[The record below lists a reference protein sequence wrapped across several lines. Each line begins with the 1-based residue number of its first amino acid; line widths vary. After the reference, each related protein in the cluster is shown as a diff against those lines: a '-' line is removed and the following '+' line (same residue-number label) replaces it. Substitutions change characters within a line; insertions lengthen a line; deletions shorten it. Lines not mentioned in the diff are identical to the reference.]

1 MKNIKII
8 LSMLVLMTLGLG
20 ACNDELA
27 QPPVTLPEGGIGT
40 GEWNN
45 PMTTYQAGLG
55 SINEKLGTTVWVKG
69 YIVGFVDTNVG
80 NVLKDETAAFS
91 VPATVKTNILIA
103 ATPDER
109 DWTKCVPVQL
119 PSGDVRNAL
128 NLGDHPDNQGKEVC
142 LYGQTGS
149 KYCSAYGVR
158 SVSDFNW
165 GAVGI
170 EPDPNFVLPIGS
182 KAIRDL
188 NFMSGMQG
196 FTFDQ
201 GVATYTIKTDEKEE
215 LVTDEGFETWTLNS
229 KYGFYG
235 SGRDADTKINH
246 NTDAMAISPVY
257 DLAGW
262 GDIRMNI
269 HSAANYFNNAETFN
283 NMCQVLVREDG
294 ASEWEI
300 LVLPIPLAGNSW
312 TFSDS
317 GYINLDKYA
326 GKKIQIAFRYT
337 STESLSGTWEIDKM
351 QIYGVPGK

>member
-27 QPPVTLPEGGIGT
+27 QPPVIIPEGGIGT
-40 GEWNN
+40 GAWDN
-45 PMTTYQAGLG
+45 PMTVYQVGLG
-55 SINEKLGTTVWVKG
+55 SINEKLGSTVWVKG
-69 YIVGFVDTNVG
+69 YIVGFVDTNIG

-170 EPDPNFVLPIGS
+170 EPDPNLVLPVGS
-182 KAIRDL
+182 RAIRDL

-201 GVATYTIKTDEKEE
+201 GNPST
-215 LVTDEGFETWTLNS
+215 EGFETWKLS
-229 KYGFYG
+229 DKYGFVATAGKSG
-235 SGRDADTKINH
+235 SAVT
-246 NTDAMAISPVY
+246 TDAIAVSEEI
-257 DLAGW
+257 DLTVW

-283 NMCQVLVREDG
+283 NMCQVLVREAG
-294 ASEWEI
+294 TAEWEAQT
-300 LVLPIPLAGNSW
+300 LPISPAGNSW